1 MKMMSK
7 EGQTLV
13 DVKSIQKDGR
23 DLVMKAKLMDAYS
36 MPIVVTPLA
45 VRNGLK
51 LLSWK
56 VFWYLPLM
64 LVRGIRDAKAERTQ
78 SGKKD

>member
-1 MKMMSK
+1 MRMISK

-13 DVKSIQKDGR
+13 DVKSIQKDGP

-36 MPIVVTPLA
+36 MPIVLTPLA
-45 VRNGLK
+45 VRDGLK

-56 VFWYLPLM
+56 VFWYLPVM
-64 LVRGIRDAKAERTQ
+64 LVRGMREARTERKQ
-78 SGKKD
+78 SDKKV

>member
-1 MKMMSK
+1 MKMVSK

-13 DVKSIQKDGR
+13 DVKSIQRDGR

-36 MPIVVTPLA
+36 MPIVVTPQA
-45 VRNGLK
+45 VRDGLK

-64 LVRGIRDAKAERTQ
+64 LVRGIGDARAAGKQAD
-78 SGKKD
+78 KKD

>member
-13 DVKSIQKDGR
+13 DVKTIQRDGR

-36 MPIVVTPLA
+36 MPIVLTPRA
-45 VRNGLK
+45 VRDGLK

-64 LVRGIRDAKAERTQ
+64 LVRGIREARAERKQ
-78 SGKKD
+78 AADKA